1 MFRGL
6 PAVSVLLL
14 VCCSLPLAAGQD
26 VQGPSW
32 EMGWVTDVDPK
43 YLVELEDDWDLTGE
57 LVVYV
62 SNDGPAELNLDIA
75 YDYDEDG
82 PFEFDGPESVSVS
95 GNTND
100 TFTISIT
107 GGSAEEVRSFSPNSK
122 IEFTVTASEQV
133 GTSSLRSEEIQ
144 ADISV
149 PRMYRLVPDVLEPGD
164 TLFAGSWVEFTLE
177 VSNLGN
183 TQDAITEGEATVR
196 SCPHLSVTGLEQLES
211 TVVQV
216 TDSAGSNKASFTL
229 RMEASSSHQ
238 ERTCEV
244 SIAVTSEGDDS
255 QRSSTINIDV
265 KSPTVDDETP
275 VFDDEDEGGSVGAD
289 SNLMWLSFVEML
301 CVMLGSVVVLARSSR
316 FS

>member
-1 MFRGL
+1 M
-6 PAVSVLLL
+6 
-14 VCCSLPLAAGQD
+14 
-26 VQGPSW
+26 
-32 EMGWVTDVDPK
+32 TDVDPK
-43 YLVELEDDWDLTGE
+43 YLVDLEEDWDLTGE
-57 LVVYV
+57 LVIYV
-62 SNDGPAELNLDIA
+62 SNDGPAELNLDIT

-100 TFTISIT
+100 TFTVSIT

-122 IEFTVTASEQV
+122 IELTVVGSEQV
-133 GTSSLRSEEIQ
+133 GSSSLRSQEIQ
-144 ADISV
+144 ADVSV
-149 PRMYRLVPDVLEPGD
+149 PRMYRLIPTLVEPSD
-164 TLFAGSWVEFTLE
+164 TLFAGSWVEFTLD

-183 TQDAITEGEATVR
+183 TQDAITEGEATIR
-196 SCPHLSVTGLEQLES
+196 SCPHLSVTGLEQLEN

-229 RMEASSSHQ
+229 RLEASSSHQ

-244 SIAVTSEGDDS
+244 SLAVTSEGDDS

-265 KSPTVDDETP
+265 KAPTVDDDTP
-275 VFDDEDEGGSVGAD
+275 VFDDEEEGSSDVTD
-289 SNLMWLSFVEML
+289 SNLMWLSFVEVL
-301 CVMLGSVVVLARSSR
+301 LVMVGSVVVLQRSSR

>member
-1 MFRGL
+1 M
-6 PAVSVLLL
+6 
-14 VCCSLPLAAGQD
+14 
-26 VQGPSW
+26 
-32 EMGWVTDVDPK
+32 TDVDPK
-43 YLVELEDDWDLTGE
+43 YLVDLEEDWDLTGE
-57 LVVYV
+57 LVIYV

-100 TFTISIT
+100 TFTVSIT

-122 IEFTVTASEQV
+122 IELTVVGSEQV
-133 GTSSLRSEEIQ
+133 GSSSLRSQEIQ
-144 ADISV
+144 ADVSV
-149 PRMYRLVPDVLEPGD
+149 PRMYRLIPTLVEPSD
-164 TLFAGSWVEFTLE
+164 TLFAGSWVEFTLD

-183 TQDAITEGEATVR
+183 TQDAITEGEATIR
-196 SCPHLSVTGLEQLES
+196 SCPHLSVTGLEQLEN

-229 RMEASSSHQ
+229 RLEASSSHQ

-244 SIAVTSEGDDS
+244 ALAVTSEGDDS

-265 KSPTVDDETP
+265 KAPTVDDDTP
-275 VFDDEDEGGSVGAD
+275 VFDDEEEGSSDVTD
-289 SNLMWLSFVEML
+289 SNLMWLSFVEVL
-301 CVMLGSVVVLARSSR
+301 LVMVGSVVVLQRSSR

>member
-1 MFRGL
+1 M
-6 PAVSVLLL
+6 
-14 VCCSLPLAAGQD
+14 
-26 VQGPSW
+26 
-32 EMGWVTDVDPK
+32 TDVDPK
-43 YLVELEDDWDLTGE
+43 YLVDLEEDWDLTGE
-57 LVVYV
+57 LVIYV
-62 SNDGPAELNLDIA
+62 SNDGPAELNLDIT

-100 TFTISIT
+100 TFTVSIT

-122 IEFTVTASEQV
+122 IELTVVGSEQV
-133 GTSSLRSEEIQ
+133 GSSSLRSQEIQ
-144 ADISV
+144 ADVSV
-149 PRMYRLVPDVLEPGD
+149 PRMYRLIPTLVEPSD
-164 TLFAGSWVEFTLE
+164 TLFAGSWVEFTLD

-183 TQDAITEGEATVR
+183 TQDAITEGEATIR
-196 SCPHLSVTGLEQLES
+196 SCPHLSVTGLEQLEN

-229 RMEASSSHQ
+229 RLEASSSHQ

-244 SIAVTSEGDDS
+244 SLAVTSEGDDS

-265 KSPTVDDETP
+265 KAPTAVNDTP
-275 VFDDEDEGGSVGAD
+275 VFDDEEEGSSDVTD
-289 SNLMWLSFVEML
+289 SNLMWLSFVEVL
-301 CVMLGSVVVLARSSR
+301 LVMVGSVVVLQRSSR

>member
-1 MFRGL
+1 M
-6 PAVSVLLL
+6 
-14 VCCSLPLAAGQD
+14 
-26 VQGPSW
+26 
-32 EMGWVTDVDPK
+32 TDVDPK
-43 YLVELEDDWDLTGE
+43 YLVDLEEDWDLTGE
-57 LVVYV
+57 LVIYV
-62 SNDGPAELNLDIA
+62 SNDGPAELNLDIT

-100 TFTISIT
+100 TFTVSIT

-122 IEFTVTASEQV
+122 IELTVVGSEQV
-133 GTSSLRSEEIQ
+133 GSSSLRSQEIQ
-144 ADISV
+144 ADVSV
-149 PRMYRLVPDVLEPGD
+149 PRMYRLIPTLVEPSD
-164 TLFAGSWVEFTLE
+164 TLFAGSWVEFTLD

-183 TQDAITEGEATVR
+183 TQDAITEGEATIR
-196 SCPHLSVTGLEQLES
+196 SCPHLSVTGLEQLEN

-229 RMEASSSHQ
+229 RLEASSSHQ

-244 SIAVTSEGDDS
+244 ALAVTSEGDDS

-265 KSPTVDDETP
+265 KAPTVDDDTP
-275 VFDDEDEGGSVGAD
+275 VFDDEEEGSSDVTD
-289 SNLMWLSFVEML
+289 SNLMWLSFVEVL
-301 CVMLGSVVVLARSSR
+301 LVMVGSVVVLQRSSR

>member
-82 PFEFDGPESVSVS
+82 PFDFDGPESVSVS

>member
-1 MFRGL
+1 ML
-6 PAVSVLLL
+6 PS
-14 VCCSLPLAAGQD
+14 AAGQD

-43 YLVELEDDWDLTGE
+43 YLVDLEEDWDLTGE
-57 LVVYV
+57 LVIYV
-62 SNDGPAELNLDIA
+62 SNDGPAELNLDIT

-100 TFTISIT
+100 TFTVSIT

-122 IEFTVTASEQV
+122 IELTVVGSEQV
-133 GTSSLRSEEIQ
+133 GSSSLRSQEIQ
-144 ADISV
+144 ADVSV
-149 PRMYRLVPDVLEPGD
+149 PRMYRLIPTLVEPSD
-164 TLFAGSWVEFTLE
+164 TLFAGSWVEFTLD

-183 TQDAITEGEATVR
+183 TQDAITEGEATIR
-196 SCPHLSVTGLEQLES
+196 SCPHLSVTGLEQLEN

-229 RMEASSSHQ
+229 RLEASSSHQ

-244 SIAVTSEGDDS
+244 ALAVTSEGDDS

-265 KSPTVDDETP
+265 KAPTVDDDTP
-275 VFDDEDEGGSVGAD
+275 VFDDEEEGSSDVTD
-289 SNLMWLSFVEML
+289 SNLMWLSFVEVL
-301 CVMLGSVVVLARSSR
+301 LVMVGSVVVLQRSSR

>member
-1 MFRGL
+1 M
-6 PAVSVLLL
+6 
-14 VCCSLPLAAGQD
+14 
-26 VQGPSW
+26 
-32 EMGWVTDVDPK
+32 TDVDPK
-43 YLVELEDDWDLTGE
+43 YLVDLEEDWDLTGE
-57 LVVYV
+57 LVIYV
-62 SNDGPAELNLDIA
+62 SNDGPAELNLDIT

-100 TFTISIT
+100 TFTVSIT

-122 IEFTVTASEQV
+122 IELTVVGSEQV
-133 GTSSLRSEEIQ
+133 GSSSLRSQEIQ
-144 ADISV
+144 ADVSV
-149 PRMYRLVPDVLEPGD
+149 PRMYRLIPTLVEPSD
-164 TLFAGSWVEFTLE
+164 TLFAGSWVEFTLD

-183 TQDAITEGEATVR
+183 TQDAITEGEATIR
-196 SCPHLSVTGLEQLES
+196 SCPHLSVTGLEQLEN

-229 RMEASSSHQ
+229 RLEASSSHQ

-244 SIAVTSEGDDS
+244 SLAVTSEGDDS

-265 KSPTVDDETP
+265 KAPTVDDDTP
-275 VFDDEDEGGSVGAD
+275 VFDDEEGGSSDVTD
-289 SNLMWLSFVEML
+289 SNLMWLSFVEVL
-301 CVMLGSVVVLARSSR
+301 LVMVGSVVVLQRSSR

>member
-1 MFRGL
+1 MFCLLFLLSTL
-6 PAVSVLLL
+6 PS
-14 VCCSLPLAAGQD
+14 AAGQD

-43 YLVELEDDWDLTGE
+43 YLVELEEDWDLTGE
-57 LVVYV
+57 LVIYV
-62 SNDGPAELNLDIA
+62 SNDGPAELNLDIT

-100 TFTISIT
+100 TFTVSIT

-122 IEFTVTASEQV
+122 IELTVVGSEQV
-133 GTSSLRSEEIQ
+133 GSSSLRSEEIQ

-149 PRMYRLVPDVLEPGD
+149 PRMFRLVPTLVEPSD
-164 TLFAGSWVEFTLE
+164 TLFAGSWVEFTLD

-183 TQDAITEGEATVR
+183 TQDAITKGEATIR
-196 SCPHLSVTGLEQLES
+196 SCPHLSVTGLEQLEN

-216 TDSAGSNKASFTL
+216 TDSSGSNKASFTL
-229 RMEASSSHQ
+229 RLEASSSHQ

-244 SIAVTSEGDDS
+244 SLAVTSEGDES

-265 KSPTVDDETP
+265 KAPTVDDDTP
-275 VFDDEDEGGSVGAD
+275 VFDDEDEGSSDATD
-289 SNLMWLSFVEML
+289 SNLMWLSFVEVL
-301 CVMLGSVVVLARSSR
+301 LVMVGSVVVLRRSPR

>member
-1 MFRGL
+1 M
-6 PAVSVLLL
+6 
-14 VCCSLPLAAGQD
+14 
-26 VQGPSW
+26 
-32 EMGWVTDVDPK
+32 TDVDPK
-43 YLVELEDDWDLTGE
+43 YLVDLEEDWDLTGE
-57 LVVYV
+57 LVIYV
-62 SNDGPAELNLDIA
+62 SNDGPAELNLDIT

-100 TFTISIT
+100 TFTVSIT

-122 IEFTVTASEQV
+122 IELTVVGSEQV
-133 GTSSLRSEEIQ
+133 GSSSLRSQEIQ
-144 ADISV
+144 ADVSV
-149 PRMYRLVPDVLEPGD
+149 PRMYRLIPTLVEPSD
-164 TLFAGSWVEFTLE
+164 TLFAGSWVEFTLD

-183 TQDAITEGEATVR
+183 TQDAITEGEATIR
-196 SCPHLSVTGLEQLES
+196 SCPHLSVTGLEQLEN

-229 RMEASSSHQ
+229 RLEASSSHQ

-244 SIAVTSEGDDS
+244 ALAVTSEGDDS

-265 KSPTVDDETP
+265 KAPTAVNDTP
-275 VFDDEDEGGSVGAD
+275 VFDDEEEGSSDVTD
-289 SNLMWLSFVEML
+289 SNLMWLSFVEVL
-301 CVMLGSVVVLARSSR
+301 LVMVGSVVVLQRSSR

>member
-1 MFRGL
+1 M
-6 PAVSVLLL
+6 
-14 VCCSLPLAAGQD
+14 
-26 VQGPSW
+26 
-32 EMGWVTDVDPK
+32 TDVDPK
-43 YLVELEDDWDLTGE
+43 YLVDLEEDWDLTGE
-57 LVVYV
+57 LVIYV
-62 SNDGPAELNLDIA
+62 SNDGPAELNLDIT

-100 TFTISIT
+100 TFTVSIT

-122 IEFTVTASEQV
+122 IELTVVGSEQV
-133 GTSSLRSEEIQ
+133 GSSSLRSQEIQ
-144 ADISV
+144 ADVSV
-149 PRMYRLVPDVLEPGD
+149 PRMYRLIPTLVEPSD
-164 TLFAGSWVEFTLE
+164 TLFAGSWVEFTLD

-196 SCPHLSVTGLEQLES
+196 SCPHLSVTGLEQLEN

-229 RMEASSSHQ
+229 RLEASSSHQ

-244 SIAVTSEGDDS
+244 SLAVTSEGDDS

-265 KSPTVDDETP
+265 KAPTVDDDTP
-275 VFDDEDEGGSVGAD
+275 VFDDEEEGSSDVTD
-289 SNLMWLSFVEML
+289 SNLMWLSFVEVL
-301 CVMLGSVVVLARSSR
+301 LVMVGSVVVLQRSSR

>member
-1 MFRGL
+1 M
-6 PAVSVLLL
+6 
-14 VCCSLPLAAGQD
+14 
-26 VQGPSW
+26 
-32 EMGWVTDVDPK
+32 TDVDPK
-43 YLVELEDDWDLTGE
+43 YLVDLEEDWDLTGE
-57 LVVYV
+57 LVIYV
-62 SNDGPAELNLDIA
+62 SNDGPAELNLDIT

-100 TFTISIT
+100 TFTVSIT

-122 IEFTVTASEQV
+122 IELTVVGSEQV
-133 GTSSLRSEEIQ
+133 GSSSLRSQEIQ
-144 ADISV
+144 ADVSV
-149 PRMYRLVPDVLEPGD
+149 PRMYRLIPTLVEPSD
-164 TLFAGSWVEFTLE
+164 TLFAGSWVEFTLD

-183 TQDAITEGEATVR
+183 TQDAITEGEATIR
-196 SCPHLSVTGLEQLES
+196 SCPHLSVTGLEQLEN

-229 RMEASSSHQ
+229 RLEASSSHQ

-244 SIAVTSEGDDS
+244 ALAVTSEGDDS

-265 KSPTVDDETP
+265 KAPTVDDDTP
-275 VFDDEDEGGSVGAD
+275 VFDDEEEGSSDVTD
-289 SNLMWLSFVEML
+289 SNLMWLSFVEVL
-301 CVMLGSVVVLARSSR
+301 WVMVGSVVVLQRSSR